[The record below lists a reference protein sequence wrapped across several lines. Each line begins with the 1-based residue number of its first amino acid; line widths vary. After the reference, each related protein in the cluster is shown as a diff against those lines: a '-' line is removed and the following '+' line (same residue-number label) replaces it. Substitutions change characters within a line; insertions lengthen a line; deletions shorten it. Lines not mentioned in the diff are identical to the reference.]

1 MQRMIED
8 YIERFYEPEAKR
20 FDKISADS
28 FKLAKGNRS
37 MERESG
43 SRMGWREGSRSQHRP
58 RPLAAH
64 QQR

>member
-28 FKLAKGNRS
+28 FKLAK
-37 MERESG
+37 EI
-43 SRMGWREGSRSQHRP
+43 
-58 RPLAAH
+58 AAWKEKWQPH
-64 QQR
+64 GMA